1 MDSGILCTL
10 LNNAGLA
17 GKARVD
23 GQEVIFYDKD
33 LGVNKPSSSPNTSEY
48 DTPENRAIVDDVI
61 ANYETLASEYEES
74 QKVIRKRQA
83 YKLEADPLY
92 IEWQILLAVNHPDA
106 ATRHQEWL
114 DKRSE
119 IDLRFIKET

>member
-1 MDSGILCTL
+1 MDILACLQKLLPGWQGAVWGNSYEGIAPHELET
-10 LNNAGLA
+10 
-17 GKARVD
+17 RP
-23 GQEVIFYDKD
+23 I
-33 LGVNKPSSSPNTSEY
+33 P
-48 DTPENRAIVDDVI
+48 
-61 ANYETLASEYEES
+61 TLAELEAVWPEV
-74 QKVIRKRQA
+74 QVEIIVTQKRQA
-83 YKLEADPLY
+83 YKSEADPLY

>member
-1 MDSGILCTL
+1 MDANILCQLIAKRIPPDQFQFWGTEIHWM
-10 LNNAGLA
+10 A
-17 GKARVD
+17 
-23 GQEVIFYDKD
+23 E
-33 LGVNKPSSSPNTSEY
+33 SY